1 VGSLPDTHFPDDETT
16 FAQLQDRIAAT
27 VSLLE
32 AVDPKAFDGREEE
45 EVIMETRM
53 GNFRFTGQ
61 DYVSEFAIP
70 NFHFHLTSAYCILR
84 TLGVELG
91 AMDYLGGAFRKV

>member
-1 VGSLPDTHFPDDETT
+1 M
-16 FAQLQDRIAAT
+16 
-27 VSLLE
+27 LE
-32 AVDPKAFDGREEE
+32 SVDPGAFDGKEEE

-61 DYVSEFAIP
+61 SYVSEFAIP
-70 NFHFHLTSAYCILR
+70 NFHFHLTTAYCILR

-91 AMDYLGGAFRKV
+91 AMDYLGGVLHKV